1 MHFELGMCGIYLF
14 IFKTILRIQADVMEM
29 RGHVFELEREHE
41 EDADEASIG
50 KSKTH
55 PPPPSRK

>member
-1 MHFELGMCGIYLF
+1 MHFELDMSVKIIYLF
-14 IFKTILRIQADVMEM
+14 LKTILRIQADVMEM

-50 KSKTH
+50 KSKT
-55 PPPPSRK
+55 PRLP